1 MNYHLRNICRIR
13 KFVNQDT
20 CHTVVRTLVTS
31 RLDYCNSLYN
41 GVSDKSL
48 SLLQKLQ
55 NKAARTIYRKPKRTH
70 TSPLIKDLHWLPVK
84 QRVHF
89 KSLTL
94 TYKCLHKQAP
104 TYLSNL
110 LSYRQS
116 SYKTRSS
123 SQPTLNIPRTHKAI
137 GDRAF
142 SRFAPK
148 LWSQLPA
155 AIMHSQSVGSF
166 KRSLKTHLF

>member
-1 MNYHLRNICRIR
+1 MVGNVLIKTRVILQLGLQLPLDWTI
-13 KFVNQDT
+13 V
-20 CHTVVRTLVTS
+20 TL
-31 RLDYCNSLYN
+31 C

-70 TSPLIKDLHWLPVK
+70 STSPLIKDLHWLPVK
-84 QRVHF
+84 QRVQF

-116 SYKTRSS
+116 SYKTRST
-123 SQPTLNIPRTHKAI
+123 SQPTLNFPKTHKTI

-148 LWSQLPA
+148 LWNQLPA

>member
-1 MNYHLRNICRIR
+1 M
-13 KFVNQDT
+13 
-20 CHTVVRTLVTS
+20 
-31 RLDYCNSLYN
+31 
-41 GVSDKSL
+41 
-48 SLLQKLQ
+48 
-55 NKAARTIYRKPKRTH
+55 
-70 TSPLIKDLHWLPVK
+70 SPLIKDLHWLPVK
-84 QRVHF
+84 QRVQF

-123 SQPTLNIPRTHKAI
+123 SQPALNIPRTHKAI

-148 LWSQLPA
+148 LWNQLPP

-166 KRSLKTHLF
+166 NKSLKTHLFLFK